1 MGSQFISRRI
11 AGVICFGV
19 TMTMSLTNFAT
30 SSTHAQQRAVPGQS
44 ANGQLLDG
52 LFRGILETQLER
64 ERQRNQAGTG
74 ASSRVSTRT
83 PNLPAQGEFTDTGVF
98 SRPPSSLPSIPRT
111 AENTRSA
118 YYPDAGSLRSFQGAV
133 DGFAQQIGYLRTLLQ
148 ARANNL
154 LELRPLLPDLMRIK
168 ASADTL
174 STISRRA
181 ASYTEV
187 YNDYLELDWQ
197 WRNLSYRLHHISGLD
212 ANTQQTIR
220 QLDAYGDQIVDI
232 LGIEPQFDRQ
242 TMLEQMTMARS
253 FMATLLDDLRYEI
266 PASPQREAIINE
278 GRQLQEQIRRE
289 ADFVR
294 AARYDEIVPRY
305 TEFVASWRR
314 FSAKLFPY
322 KNARLNRQ
330 VSQIRKCGEEV
341 YRLLWMP
348 APLDRN
354 YLGVVASFYDQELHD
369 FLSGISVRDLAQ
381 LNPNQR
387 QDALAV
393 AGTVEPM
400 CTQFA
405 ESVRSRATIADLTSQ
420 FQNLSRERERLF
432 LLLGPVTS
440 DALAARRLTIEAYDR
455 ELRELLQVPEALD
468 LSQAVQLASAIE
480 GLAETLKQDVHRYGP
495 YYQDGTFRN
504 QAYQA
509 VDTFYRQ
516 AQQLNSA
523 LANGVAMDEL
533 RDYGNTMLSTWDT
546 VMRIVAATPR
556 KGLDTSRFQRLDQ
569 TRQDITP
576 LMAELA
582 TMVTI

>member
-1 MGSQFISRRI
+1 MCLTDLSFPTVVFSLAHPVVYRISPALRP
-11 AGVICFGV
+11 
-19 TMTMSLTNFAT
+19 TT
-30 SSTHAQQRAVPGQS
+30 AVP
-44 ANGQLLDG
+44 
-52 LFRGILETQLER
+52 ITQ
-64 ERQRNQAGTG
+64 
-74 ASSRVSTRT
+74 T
-83 PNLPAQGEFTDTGVF
+83 PDRYGRSKV
-98 SRPPSSLPSIPRT
+98 PSID
-111 AENTRSA
+111 S
-118 YYPDAGSLRSFQGAV
+118 
-133 DGFAQQIGYLRTLLQ
+133 QQIGYLRTLLQ
-148 ARANNL
+148 TRANTL

-174 STISRRA
+174 STASRRA
-181 ASYTEV
+181 VSYTEV

-197 WRNLSYRLHHISGLD
+197 WRNLSYQLHHISGLD
-212 ANTQQTIR
+212 TNSQQTIR
-220 QLDAYGDQIVDI
+220 QLDAYCDQIVDI

-253 FMATLLDDLRYEI
+253 FMTILLDDLQYEI
-266 PASPQREAIINE
+266 PASRQRDAIINE

-294 AARYDEIVPRY
+294 TARYDEIVPRY

-322 KNARLNRQ
+322 KNPRLNRQ

-354 YLGVVASFYDQELHD
+354 YLGVVADFYEQELRE

-387 QDALAV
+387 QGAMEAAGALESMS
-393 AGTVEPM
+393 TR
-400 CTQFA
+400 FA
-405 ESVRSRATIADLTSQ
+405 ESVRSRSTIADLTSQ
-420 FQNLSRERERLF
+420 FQNVSRERERLF
-432 LLLGPVTS
+432 LLLTPVNS
-440 DALAARRLTIEAYDR
+440 DAGAARRRTIEAYDR

-480 GLAETLKQDVHRYGP
+480 GLADTLKQDVHRYGP

-523 LANGVAMDEL
+523 LASGVPLNEL
-533 RDYGNTMLSTWDT
+533 RNYGNTMLSTWDS

-556 KGLDTSRFQRLDQ
+556 KGLDPSRFQRLDQ

-582 TMVTI
+582 TMVTL